1 MEPALE
7 DLFDKVKIIA
17 TGPNGDLL
25 RGFVDLLY
33 EREEEYFSPEDLAAI
48 QEGLEQIERGEKI
61 SWDELKRE
69 LGW

>member
-7 DLFDKVKIIA
+7 DLFNKVKIIA

-33 EREEEYFSPEDLAAI
+33 EREKEYFSPEDLTAI
-48 QEGLEQIERGEKI
+48 QKGLEQIDRGEKI
-61 SWDELKRE
+61 SWDELKKD